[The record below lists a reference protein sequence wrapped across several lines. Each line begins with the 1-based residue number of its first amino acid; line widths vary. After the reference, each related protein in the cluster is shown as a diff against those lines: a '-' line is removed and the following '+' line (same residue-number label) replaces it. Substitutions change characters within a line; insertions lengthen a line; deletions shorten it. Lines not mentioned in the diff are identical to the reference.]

1 MKLLVVWKNP
11 NNHNWMP
18 VGRLSYAHKHFIFD
32 YTKGAKKLF
41 NQDEFIPFGNMTD
54 IDATYESEE
63 LFPIFKNRLLT
74 KSRPEY
80 KDYVNWLGLTEDKIE
95 PLLELARS
103 GGMRATDQLQIFPI
117 PENYDGKYLLYF
129 FSHGIRHLPK
139 VYIQRVNVLKEND
152 QLYLM
157 KDIQNSMDVHA
168 LALRTEDPVEIVGY
182 TPRFLARDFNKLLDA
197 ETEKVNVTVER
208 VNLDAPAQYRLLCK
222 LETVWPETF
231 KAFENED
238 FQSVLN

>member
-18 VGRLSYAHKHFIFD
+18 VGRLSYAHKYFVFN
-32 YTKGAKKLF
+32 YTRGAKKLF
-41 NQDEFIPFGNMTD
+41 NQGEFIPFGNMTD

-103 GGMRATDQLQIFPI
+103 GGIRATDQLQLFPI

-129 FSHGIRHLPK
+129 FSHGIRHLSK
-139 VYIQRVNVLKEND
+139 IYIQRVNDLKEND

-182 TPRFLARDFNKLLDA
+182 TPRFLARDINKLLDL
-197 ETEKVNVTVER
+197 ETEKVNVGVER

-222 LETVWPETF
+222 LETIWPETF
-231 KAFENED
+231 KAFDNED